1 MNPSAVP
8 GGAAT
13 GTDAVLAI
21 ERHGIDLVG
30 DRERHGRARELFGM
44 WAGTNLNIFYVVNGA
59 LIISFGLSFAQS
71 LLAILL
77 GNLAFLAVG
86 LTSLQGPRTGTSTFA
101 VSRAAYGP
109 NGGRGLS
116 LFNWITTVGFEASG
130 LALIVL
136 AALALLEKAG
146 VQDSAPEKAIVILVA
161 AVVQALLP
169 VWGHATIVAAQRK
182 LAWIFGVLFVVVAA
196 VVAHKVHLGALSQGG
211 HWETITIAIALVV
224 SGGGFSWANTG
235 SDYSRYL
242 PRDTSPAAICWWSS
256 LGGMLPA
263 VLLEILGAAVASV
276 TQSADDPIAGI
287 PQALPNWLSVPY
299 LIFAVLTLLAVN
311 TMNLYSSGL
320 NLQVIGV
327 RLGRWKCVI
336 VDSVVC
342 TVLCFL
348 AIFNSSFNKYYGEF
362 LALLIIWLAPWIAIY
377 GVDWLLRRGRYDAR
391 ALLDESPSGRY
402 WRSGGFFLPGVVAQ
416 LAGMAAAGVW
426 INSSAFVGPLS
437 TAAYGSDF
445 SVFTGF
451 LVGGLVYWAL
461 ARPAVRRETAQT
473 VAPRPAAVPAAGM
486 PELAVEG

>member
-1 MNPSAVP
+1 MSRPEALRD
-8 GGAAT
+8 A
-13 GTDAVLAI
+13 DAVLMI
-21 ERHGIDLVG
+21 EQHGIDLVP
-30 DRERHGRARELFGM
+30 DNERHGRARELFGM

-71 LLAILL
+71 LIAILI

-86 LTSLQGPRTGTSTFA
+86 LTSLQGPKTGTSTFA
-101 VSRAAYGP
+101 VSRASYGP

-116 LFNWITTVGFEASG
+116 LFNWVTTVGFEASG

-136 AALALLEKAG
+136 AVLALLEKAHLH
-146 VQDSAPEKAIVILVA
+146 DSTPEKVLVILA
-161 AVVQALLP
+161 AALAQALLP

-182 LAWIFGVLFVVVAA
+182 LAWIFGILFVVVAA
-196 VVAHKVHLGALSQGG
+196 LVAHKVHLGALSKNG

-242 PRDTSPAAICWWSS
+242 PRHTSPKAIFWWSS
-256 LGGMLPA
+256 FGGLVPA

-287 PQALPNWLSVPY
+287 PQALPGWVAVPY

-336 VDSVVC
+336 IDSVIC

-348 AIFNSSFNKYYGEF
+348 AIFNSAFNKYYGEF

-377 GVDWLLRRGRYDAR
+377 GVDWLLRRGVYDPR
-391 ALLDESPSGRY
+391 SLLDESPRGRY
-402 WRSGGFFLPGVVAQ
+402 WRHGGFFLPGVIAQ
-416 LAGMAAAGVW
+416 LTGMVAASLW
-426 INSSAFVGPLS
+426 INSTAFVGPLS
-437 TAAYGSDF
+437 SAAQGSDF

-451 LVGGLVYWAL
+451 ISAGAVYWLL
-461 ARPAVRRETAQT
+461 ASRAVKRETAQT
-473 VAPRPAAVPAAGM
+473 LQAQRPATTIPAA
-486 PELAVEG
+486 PDDLVAER